1 MKTADGNLRPI
12 PIAIVSSLFLLVSWI
27 PARVFAQT
35 PQAILLHVSGE
46 VPKHLELSAS
56 DLAAFQRHTINVT
69 DDHGIRVEYGG
80 VDAAE
85 ILHRAGAPL
94 GKELK
99 GPNMTMGVVAIAS
112 DGYRVLF
119 SLTEFD
125 SAFND
130 NAILIADRR
139 DGKPLDEREGPI
151 RLVVAGDK
159 RHARWVRK
167 LTTLEVVKVR

>member
-1 MKTADGNLRPI
+1 MWPI
-12 PIAIVSSLFLLVSWI
+12 PVAIISSILLLLSWSSGS
-27 PARVFAQT
+27 VFAQT
-35 PQAILLHVSGE
+35 SQAIVLRVSGE
-46 VPKHLELSAS
+46 VPKHLELNGS
-56 DLAAFQRHTINVT
+56 DLAAFQRKTISVT
-69 DDHGIRVEYGG
+69 DDHDVRVEYAG

-85 ILHRAGAPL
+85 ILRRARAPL

-99 GPNMTMGVVAIAS
+99 GPNMTLGVVAIAS

-125 SAFND
+125 AAFKD
-130 NAILIADRR
+130 RAILVADRR

-167 LTTLEVVKVR
+167 LITLEVVKVR